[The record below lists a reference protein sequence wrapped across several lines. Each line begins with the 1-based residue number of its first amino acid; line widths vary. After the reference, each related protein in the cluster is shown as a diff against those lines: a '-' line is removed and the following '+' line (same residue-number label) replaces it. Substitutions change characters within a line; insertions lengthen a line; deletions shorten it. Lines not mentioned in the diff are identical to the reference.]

1 MKQRSSRACGLIL
14 AREGALRHLATSS
27 WGPWIE
33 EWLSIGRFSTYLAA
47 AGGSRSRAL
56 ELYEWNATLS
66 AAFLHDLSHLEVGLR
81 NACDRQLAAA
91 TLPGDAHWTDPTTLL
106 TLFPVVMRRDRAT
119 GRSRDVNKIPR
130 GNVERAR
137 LNAATTP
144 QAQPIPGKV
153 VAELMF
159 GFWTYLFADGHEKTI
174 WVPHLHKAFPA
185 GTDRNRLNDALA
197 ALRDFRNRVA
207 HHENILNGSE
217 SERRRI
223 VFVIRLLSGDALA
236 HFKANSEVATIL
248 ANRP

>member
-1 MKQRSSRACGLIL
+1 MRAIASL
-14 AREGALRHLATSS
+14 
-27 WGPWIE
+27 P
-33 EWLSIGRFSTYLAA
+33 
-47 AGGSRSRAL
+47 
-56 ELYEWNATLS
+56 
-66 AAFLHDLSHLEVGLR
+66 
-81 NACDRQLAAA
+81 A
-91 TLPGDAHWTDPTTLL
+91 TLPGDAHWTDPATLL
-106 TLFPVVMRRDRAT
+106 TLFPVVMRRDRAA

-130 GNVERAR
+130 GNVGRAR
-137 LNAATTP
+137 LNTATTP
-144 QAQPIPGKV
+144 QAQPVPDKV

-159 GFWTYLFADGHEKTI
+159 GFWTYLFADAHEKTI

-236 HFKANSEVATIL
+236 HFKANSGVATIL
-248 ANRP
+248 ASRP